1 MNDFLPPLHW
11 TNLLV
16 IPGLLIGYTMHELGH
31 AVVAYLLGDYSQ
43 VERGKITLNPFEH
56 ISWFGSLAFILLGI
70 GWPKPL
76 QANPY
81 NFKRKYLGMFLV
93 AISGPLASLTLGLTG
108 LLLTLGIGAA
118 LVHLSGATTDRVL
131 LFLFPIPTNL
141 PEALNVQ
148 AWALAFTGYIVKASL
163 WLTFISLLPLP
174 GMDGFAAI
182 ISLVAFFR
190 ERKDSRDRK
199 DSRHRQEPLVEA
211 TITNTH
217 PILMSQRKRRNSAAD
232 IHFKVGT
239 EYHQA
244 NKYDDAIVRYRQA
257 ISNDQNFGP
266 AYINMGLAYLAKGE
280 RKRAIQAF
288 RGAVQ
293 YADDKKSQ
301 AAAWYQLHKLSEITP
316 LDEDVA
322 RRDMAEMGV
331 SPWTDTKP
339 RPNWLGLGIASA
351 ILFISGIFWYSY
363 LLTQLIEILK
373 A

>member
-1 MNDFLPPLHW
+1 MNDFLPSLHW

-16 IPGLLIGYTMHELGH
+16 IPGLLIGYTVHELGH
-31 AVVAYLLGDYSQ
+31 AVVAYFLGDYSQ
-43 VERGKITLNPFEH
+43 VERGKISLNPFEH
-56 ISWFGSLAFILLGI
+56 ISWFGFLAFILLGI

-81 NFKRKYLGMFLV
+81 NFKRKYLSLFLV
-93 AISGPLASLTLGLTG
+93 AISGPLASLTLGLIG
-108 LLLTLGIGAA
+108 LLLTLGMGAA

-131 LFLFPIPTNL
+131 LFLFPIPPDL
-141 PEALNVQ
+141 PETLNVQ
-148 AWALAFTGYIVKASL
+148 AWTMAFTGYVVKASF
-163 WLTFISLLPLP
+163 WLTFISILPLP

-182 ISLVAFFR
+182 ISLTAFFR
-190 ERKDSRDRK
+190 ERKNRNY
-199 DSRHRQEPLVEA
+199 HQEPLVEA

-244 NKYDDAIVRYRQA
+244 NQYDDAIARYRQA
-257 ISNDQNFGP
+257 ISNDRNFGP

-280 RKRAIQAF
+280 RRRAIQAF
-288 RGAVQ
+288 RGTVQ
-293 YADDKKSQ
+293 YADDKRSQ

-322 RRDMAEMGV
+322 RKDMAEMGV

-351 ILFISGIFWYSY
+351 ILFISGIFLYSY
-363 LLTQLIEILK
+363 LLTQLIKILK

>member
-1 MNDFLPPLHW
+1 MNNFLPPFHW

-16 IPGLLIGYTMHELGH
+16 IPGLLIGYTVHELGH
-31 AVVAYLLGDYSQ
+31 AVVAYFLGDYSQ
-43 VERGKITLNPFEH
+43 VERGKISLNPFEH

-93 AISGPLASLTLGLTG
+93 SISGPIASLTLSLIG
-108 LLLTLGIGAA
+108 LLVTLGLGAT
-118 LVHLSGATTDRVL
+118 LVYMSGATTDRVL
-131 LFLFPIPTNL
+131 LFLFPIPPDL
-141 PEALNVQ
+141 PETLNVQ
-148 AWALAFTGYIVKASL
+148 AWSMAFTGYVVKTSL
-163 WLTFISLLPLP
+163 WLTFISILPLP

-182 ISLVAFFR
+182 VSLAAFAR
-190 ERKDSRDRK
+190 ERKNRDY
-199 DSRHRQEPLVEA
+199 RQEPLVEA
-211 TITNTH
+211 TIANTH

-244 NKYDDAIVRYRQA
+244 NKYDDAIARYRQA

-293 YADDKKSQ
+293 YTDDRKSQ
-301 AAAWYQLHKLSEITP
+301 AEAWYQLHKLSEITP
-316 LDEDVA
+316 LDEDAA
-322 RRDMAEMGV
+322 RKDMAEMGL

-351 ILFISGIFWYSY
+351 ILFVSGIFLYSY

>member
-1 MNDFLPPLHW
+1 MNDFLPPFHW

-16 IPGLLIGYTMHELGH
+16 IPGLLIGYTVHELGH

-43 VERGKITLNPFEH
+43 VERGKITLNPLEH
-56 ISWFGSLAFILLGI
+56 ISWFGALAFLLLGI

-108 LLLTLGIGAA
+108 LLLTLGIGAV
-118 LVHLSGATTDRVL
+118 LVHLSGATTEQVL
-131 LFLFPIPTNL
+131 LFLFPIPTGL
-141 PEALNVQ
+141 PESPDVQ
-148 AWALAFTGYIVKASL
+148 AWSMAFTGYIVKASL
-163 WLTFISLLPLP
+163 WLAFISLLPLP

-182 ISLVAFFR
+182 VSLVAFFR
-190 ERKDSRDRK
+190 ERKDSN
-199 DSRHRQEPLVEA
+199 HRQEPLAEA
-211 TITNTH
+211 TISDTH
-217 PILMSQRKRRNSAAD
+217 PILMGQRKRRNNAAD

-244 NKYDDAIVRYRQA
+244 NKYDDAIARYRQA
-257 ISNDQNFGP
+257 INNDQNFGP
-266 AYINMGLAYLAKGE
+266 AYINMGLAYLAKGQ

-293 YADDKKSQ
+293 YADDRKSQ
-301 AAAWYQLHKLSEITP
+301 TEAWYQLHKLSEITP
-316 LDEDVA
+316 LDEEAA
-322 RRDMAEMGV
+322 RKGMAEMGF

-351 ILFISGIFWYSY
+351 ILFISGIFLYSY